1 MEIFRLDEPESGD
14 GMISLK
20 SKQEI
25 EIMREAARRLKQV
38 FKELKKSIRVG
49 MTTLEID
56 QKAERLI
63 EAQKTKPAFKGYRGY
78 SACVCTSINEEVV
91 HGIPS
96 KRKLKEGDLLSL
108 DIGLIYEGYVSDSA
122 RTWAIGE
129 VSEEALELMQTAKQ
143 ALYIGMAQMKP
154 GNRIGDLSAAIQNFV
169 ESQGFSVIRDFVG
182 HGIGRAMHEDPQ
194 VPNYGKAGRGPKLDV
209 GLVLAIEPMVAAGS
223 WEVDIMDDSWTVVT
237 RDRQWSAHYEDT
249 IALTENGPENLT
261 GAQEFEEAIETIGVS

>member
-1 MEIFRLDEPESGD
+1 
-14 GMISLK
+14 MILLK
-20 SKQEI
+20 SKHEI
-25 EIMREAARRLKQV
+25 EIMRESARRLKVV
-38 FKELKKSIRVG
+38 FDELKKSIRAG

-56 QKAERLI
+56 QKVERLI
-63 EAQKTKPAFKGYRGY
+63 QAQNATPAFKGYRGY
-78 SACVCTSINEEVV
+78 PACVCTSINEEVV

-96 KRKLKEGDLLSL
+96 KRKLKEGDLLSV

-122 RTWAIGE
+122 RTWAIGK
-129 VSEEALELMQTAKQ
+129 VSEEALELMQTAKK
-143 ALYIGMAQMKP
+143 ALYIGMARMKP
-154 GNRIGDLSAAIQNFV
+154 GNRVGDLSAAIQNYV

-194 VPNYGKAGRGPKLDV
+194 VPNYGKPGRGPKLDV
-209 GLVLAIEPMVAAGS
+209 GMVLAIEPMVAAGS